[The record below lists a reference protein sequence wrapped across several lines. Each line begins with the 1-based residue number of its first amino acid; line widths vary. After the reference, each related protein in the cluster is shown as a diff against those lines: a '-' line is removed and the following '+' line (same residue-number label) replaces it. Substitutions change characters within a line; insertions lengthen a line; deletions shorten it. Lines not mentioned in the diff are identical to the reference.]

1 MIALQI
7 TDLRSFTSLL
17 FLHDAFDEF
26 QICEAVFSVAATY
39 RIDGRRNR
47 DFYDTDEWD
56 GLTSKEYLTWKEVR
70 PRCFE
75 WIKGRRRP
83 LMFKIVLRSPN
94 TEKGMSFLN
103 IRYDDSGLFCVTG
116 FSAAAFSLD
125 RTDERE
131 WDDRI
136 RRYFKK
142 KGIPFEEA

>member
-7 TDLRSFTSLL
+7 TDLKSFTSLL
-17 FLHDAFDEF
+17 FLHDTFDAF
-26 QICEAVFSVAATY
+26 QICEAVFCVAATY

-47 DFYDTDEWD
+47 DFYDTDEWEM
-56 GLTSKEYLTWKEVR
+56 LKNPEYLTWKEVR

-75 WIKGRRRP
+75 WIKGSKRP
-83 LMFKIVLRSPN
+83 LMFRIVLRSPN

-103 IRYDDSGLFCVTG
+103 IRYDESGLSCVTG
-116 FSAAAFSLD
+116 FSAATFSLD
-125 RTDERE
+125 RTEERE

-136 RRYFKK
+136 RLYFKK